1 MMILRRIVDH
11 VKKQQW
17 TGAFIELAIVVLGV
31 FIGLQANNWNM
42 ARQNRA
48 AEVVYLRALAKDFDS
63 IGASVQAQID
73 FEKTIAHYIN
83 QSLDEIEAPPSNNRN
98 LRLGMLLSQLAARST
113 LKIDSPTFQELQS
126 SGHLGLIR
134 DPALR
139 GRIVEYFF
147 QIRRWESALDR
158 NNEVFV
164 DNGFDVFLRTH
175 DVEGA
180 LWDPAVMHEPSAL
193 PSKLGADY
201 LKLMHAQ
208 YGNRVLTGRNP
219 EFDRPPGDTFWS
231 QLRQQLNWRAFI
243 AGRNESI
250 AIHIKKMT
258 KAVKAQTLAYLQ
270 ERRS

>member
-1 MMILRRIVDH
+1 MIFSRVVDH

-31 FIGLQANNWNM
+31 FIGLQANNWNQ

-48 AEVVYLRALAKDFDS
+48 AEAVYLRALAKDFDS
-63 IGASVQAQID
+63 IGASVQTQID
-73 FEKTIAHYIN
+73 FETTIAHDIN
-83 QSLDEIEAPPSNNRN
+83 RSLDEIDAPPSKNRT
-98 LRLGMLLSQLAARST
+98 LRLGMLLSQLVARST
-113 LKIDSPTFQELQS
+113 LKIESPTFRELQS

-134 DPALR
+134 DRALR

-175 DVEGA
+175 GVKLV
-180 LWDPAVMHEPSAL
+180 LWDPEVMHGPSAL
-193 PSKLGADY
+193 PSMFAIAY

-208 YGNRVLTGRNP
+208 YADRILAGRNP
-219 EFDRPPGDTFWS
+219 ELDRPPGDPFWDR
-231 QLRQQLNWRAFI
+231 LRQQLNWRAII

-250 AIHIKKMT
+250 AIRLEKMT
-258 KAVKAQTLAYLQ
+258 AAVKTKTLAYLK
-270 ERRS
+270 RHRS

>member
-1 MMILRRIVDH
+1 MIPRRIVDH

-17 TGAFIELAIVVLGV
+17 AGAFIELAIVVLGV
-31 FIGLQANNWNM
+31 FIGLQANNWNT

-48 AEVVYLRALAKDFDS
+48 AELVYLRALAKDFDS

-73 FEKTIAHYIN
+73 FEKTIANYIN
-83 QSLDEIEAPPSNNRN
+83 QSLDEINAPPSKDRI

-126 SGHLGLIR
+126 SGHLDLIR
-134 DPALR
+134 DRALR

-164 DNGFDVFLRTH
+164 DNGFDVFLRAH
-175 DVEGA
+175 GVEGV
-180 LWDPAVMHEPSAL
+180 LWDSALMHEPSAL

-201 LKLMHAQ
+201 LKLMHTQ
-208 YGNRVLTGRNP
+208 YGDRVLAGRNR
-219 EFDRPPGDTFWS
+219 ELARPARDPFWD

-250 AIHIKKMT
+250 AMHLKQMT
-258 KAVKAQTLAYLQ
+258 ETVKAKTLAYLSGH
-270 ERRS
+270 RS

>member
-1 MMILRRIVDH
+1 MIFSRFIRNMKGQHWL
-11 VKKQQW
+11 
-17 TGAFIELAIVVLGV
+17 AFFIDFVIVVVGV
-31 FIGLQANNWNM
+31 FLGIQASNWNQ

-73 FEKTIAHYIN
+73 FETTIAHDIN
-83 QSLDEIEAPPSNNRN
+83 RSLDEIDAPPSKNRT
-98 LRLGMLLSQLAARST
+98 LRLGMLLSQLVARST
-113 LKIDSPTFQELQS
+113 LKIESPTFRELQS

-134 DPALR
+134 DRALR
-139 GRIVEYFF
+139 GSIVEYFF

-175 DVEGA
+175 GVKLV
-180 LWDPAVMHEPSAL
+180 LWDPEVMHEPSAL
-193 PSKLGADY
+193 PSMFATAY

-208 YGNRVLTGRNP
+208 YAGRILAGRNP
-219 EFDRPPGDTFWS
+219 ELDRPPGDPFWDR
-231 QLRQQLNWRAFI
+231 LRQQLNWRAII

-250 AIHIKKMT
+250 AIHLEKMT
-258 KAVKAQTLAYLQ
+258 GTVKAKTLAYLKGH
-270 ERRS
+270 RS

>member
-1 MMILRRIVDH
+1 MIFSRIVDH

-17 TGAFIELAIVVLGV
+17 TAAFIELAIVVLGV
-31 FIGLQANNWNM
+31 FIGLQANNWNQ
-42 ARQNRA
+42 ARHDRA
-48 AEVVYLRALAKDFDS
+48 AEVVYLRALAKDLDS

-83 QSLDEIEAPPSNNRN
+83 QSLDEIDAPASKDRN

-113 LKIDSPTFQELQS
+113 LKIDSPTFRELQS
-126 SGHLGLIR
+126 SGHLGLISDR
-134 DPALR
+134 ALR

-158 NNEVFV
+158 NNEGFV

-175 DVEGA
+175 GVEGV
-180 LWDPAVMHEPSAL
+180 LWDPELMHEPSAL

-208 YGNRVLTGRNP
+208 YGDRVLAGRNP
-219 EFDRPPGDTFWS
+219 ELTRPPDDPFWD

-258 KAVKAQTLAYLQ
+258 GTVKAKTLAYLKG
-270 ERRS
+270 